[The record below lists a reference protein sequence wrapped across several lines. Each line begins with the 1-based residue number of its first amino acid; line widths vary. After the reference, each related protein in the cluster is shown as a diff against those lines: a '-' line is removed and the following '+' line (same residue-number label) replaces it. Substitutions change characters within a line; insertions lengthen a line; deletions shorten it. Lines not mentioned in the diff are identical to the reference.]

1 MEPKYNKSDRINR
14 SERKKQKDNIYNS
27 KHVRIVLNNTN
38 KSLSLQT
45 LDINKPTNIDKSKNK
60 KK

>member
-1 MEPKYNKSDRINR
+1 MDPKYNKSERINR
-14 SERKKQKDNIYNS
+14 FERKKQKDKIYNS

-38 KSLSLQT
+38 KSLSLQAS
-45 LDINKPTNIDKSKNK
+45 DINKPPNIDKSKNK

>member
-45 LDINKPTNIDKSKNK
+45 LDINKPTNTDKSKNK

>member
-1 MEPKYNKSDRINR
+1 MEPKYNKSERINR

-45 LDINKPTNIDKSKNK
+45 LDINKPTNTDKSKNK